1 VRPDSAGPGKFRGGC
16 GQYTTFVDRS
26 GETWSMSGM
35 YDRLKFAAQG
45 MLGGEAGLPGMYRLG
60 GDRSEQSDGLNPK
73 ELLFHPAGSRVETAL
88 PGGGGY
94 GDPFEREPSAVLDD
108 VLNGYVSLEAAAH
121 DYGVVIHTT
130 QRPDEQITLPR
141 HLSIDFAATDRL
153 RAERRLGQPS

>member
-1 VRPDSAGPGKFRGGC
+1 
-16 GQYTTFVDRS
+16 
-26 GETWSMSGM
+26 
-35 YDRLKFAAQG
+35 
-45 MLGGEAGLPGMYRLG
+45 MYRLG
-60 GDRSEQSDGLNPK
+60 GDRSEHSNGLNPK